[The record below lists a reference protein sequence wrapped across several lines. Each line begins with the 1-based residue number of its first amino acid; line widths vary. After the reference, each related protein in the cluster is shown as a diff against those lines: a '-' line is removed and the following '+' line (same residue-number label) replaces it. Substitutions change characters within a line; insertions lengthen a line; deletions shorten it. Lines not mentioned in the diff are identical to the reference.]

1 MFFRSIFVLL
11 LPNYNLGYCLFIKM
25 KRITTQKKLTMR
37 KFLLLVLLLAGSSLH
52 GFAQAD
58 CFEYDD
64 EGKTIIKGL
73 TELGSATEDIEIP
86 AKVTKV
92 KSGAFVGASASLNSL
107 IIEEGG
113 NPEFE
118 ANLFGTTPDAYNEE
132 ILHPNPNLLGDIQ
145 ILGSNM
151 TVENIGKLFA
161 SLVEKGDL
169 STVYIDGYSGT
180 WSNITSTDVLTSAVS
195 VTLPATL
202 VSTQVF
208 GDAQVYGRFTLEK
221 SIITFSGNAT
231 FQDTDNGS
239 NMLFYVATNVNG
251 NQIHVKRVDYVR
263 AGQGI
268 LIHNATNTSTYADL
282 PRKSGT
288 TIADNDR
295 YAVNKFVG
303 MPDGGTIYATE
314 TIGNVEYTNFIL
326 SNGLFYP
333 TETGTI
339 RANRAF
345 LRLTTGE
352 WDAIKTTGPKARNV
366 GIVFDDDETTDIETM
381 SDVRCQM
388 SDVWYDLS
396 GRKIVNPSNGQMPK
410 GIYIQNGKKYVVR

>member
-1 MFFRSIFVLL
+1 
-11 LPNYNLGYCLFIKM
+11 
-25 KRITTQKKLTMR
+25 MR

-58 CFEYDD
+58 CFEYED
-64 EGKTIIKGL
+64 ETIVGL
-73 TELGSATEDIEIP
+73 THAGLVASTLTIP
-86 AKVTKV
+86 KEVTTV
-92 KSGAFVGASASLNSL
+92 KANAFSSSQAQVSSL
-107 IIEEGG
+107 IIEDGG

-118 ANLFGTTPDAYNEE
+118 ANLFGTNE
-132 ILHPNPNLLGDIQ
+132 NPLVDIQ
-145 ILGSNM
+145 ILGSSM
-151 TVENIGKLFA
+151 TVANIRALFS
-161 SLVEKGDL
+161 SLVAQGAL
-169 STVYIDGYSGT
+169 TTVYIEGYSGE
-180 WSNITSTDVLTSAVS
+180 WENIPNFEESPSEPLLSVLTSYVK
-195 VTLPATL
+195 VVLPAPL
-202 VSTQVF
+202 VSDQVF

-268 LIHNATNTSTYADL
+268 LIHNAKNTSSYADL

-288 TIADNDR
+288 TTDADIDR
-295 YAVNKFVG
+295 YADNKFVG

-314 TIGNVEYTNFIL
+314 TINNVEYTNFIL

-345 LRLTTGE
+345 LRLTTDE
-352 WDAIKTTGPKARNV
+352 WNAIKSYTPPTGSRVSNV
-366 GIVFDDDETTDIETM
+366 GIVYDDETTDIETM
-381 SDVRCQM
+381 SDVRGKM

-410 GIYIQNGKKYVVR
+410 GIYIQNGKKYVVK

>member
-1 MFFRSIFVLL
+1 
-11 LPNYNLGYCLFIKM
+11 
-25 KRITTQKKLTMR
+25 MR

-64 EGKTIIKGL
+64 EGKTIVGL
-73 TELGSATEDIEIP
+73 TNAGLVASTLTIP
-86 AKVTKV
+86 KEVTTV
-92 KSGAFVGASASLNSL
+92 KANAFSSSQAQVSSL
-107 IIEEGG
+107 IIENGG
-113 NPEFE
+113 NPAFE
-118 ANLFGTTPDAYNEE
+118 PNLFGTTEVSCIEE
-132 ILHPNPNLLGDIQ
+132 PNANPLSDIQ
-145 ILGSNM
+145 ILGSSM
-151 TVENIGKLFA
+151 TVANIRALFA
-161 SLVEKGDL
+161 SLVAQGAL
-169 STVYIDGYSGT
+169 TTVYIEGYSGE
-180 WSNITSTDVLTSAVS
+180 WENIPNFEESPSEPLLSVLTSYVK
-195 VTLPATL
+195 VVLPAPL
-202 VSTQVF
+202 VSDQVF

-268 LIHNATNTSTYADL
+268 LIHNAKNTSSYADL

-288 TIADNDR
+288 TTDADIDR
-295 YAVNKFVG
+295 YADNKFVG

-314 TIGNVEYTNFIL
+314 TINNVEYTNFIL

-345 LRLTTGE
+345 LRLTTAE
-352 WDAIKTTGPKARNV
+352 WNAIKSYTPPTGSRVSNV

>member
-1 MFFRSIFVLL
+1 
-11 LPNYNLGYCLFIKM
+11 
-25 KRITTQKKLTMR
+25 
-37 KFLLLVLLLAGSSLH
+37 
-52 GFAQAD
+52 
-58 CFEYDD
+58 
-64 EGKTIIKGL
+64 
-73 TELGSATEDIEIP
+73 
-86 AKVTKV
+86 
-92 KSGAFVGASASLNSL
+92 
-107 IIEEGG
+107 
-113 NPEFE
+113 
-118 ANLFGTTPDAYNEE
+118 
-132 ILHPNPNLLGDIQ
+132 
-145 ILGSNM
+145 M

-251 NQIHVKRVDYVR
+251 NQIHVKRVDYIR

-282 PRKSGT
+282 PRKDGT
-288 TIADNDR
+288 TYADIDR
-295 YAVNKFVG
+295 YADNKFVG
-303 MPDGGTIYATE
+303 MPNGGTIYATE

-345 LRLTTGE
+345 LRLTNDE
-352 WDAIKTTGPKARNV
+352 WDAIKRNTTPTGAKASNV

>member
-1 MFFRSIFVLL
+1 
-11 LPNYNLGYCLFIKM
+11 LGQYFFIKM
-25 KRITTQKKLTMR
+25 KRITTQKKITMR

-73 TELGSATEDIEIP
+73 TVLGSATEDIEIP

-268 LIHNATNTSTYADL
+268 LIHNAKNTSSYADL
-282 PRKSGT
+282 PRKDET
-288 TIADNDR
+288 TYADDGR
-295 YAVNKFVG
+295 YADNKFVG
-303 MPDGGTIYATE
+303 MPNGGTIYATE

-352 WDAIKTTGPKARNV
+352 WDAIKTTGSRARNV

>member
-1 MFFRSIFVLL
+1 
-11 LPNYNLGYCLFIKM
+11 
-25 KRITTQKKLTMR
+25 MR

-58 CFEYDD
+58 CFEYYD
-64 EGKTIIKGL
+64 EGKTIITGL
-73 TELGSATEDIEIP
+73 TAAGRAAATLTIP
-86 AKVTKV
+86 KEVTTV
-92 KSGAFVGASASLNSL
+92 WSGAFSSAANASAL
-107 IIEEGG
+107 IIENGG
-113 NPEFE
+113 NPAFE
-118 ANLFGTTPDAYNEE
+118 PNLFGTTEVSNIEE
-132 ILHPNPNLLGDIQ
+132 PNANPLSDIQ
-145 ILGSNM
+145 ILGSSM
-151 TVENIGKLFA
+151 TVANIRALFA
-161 SLVEKGDL
+161 SLVAQGAL
-169 STVYIDGYSGT
+169 TTVYIEGYSGE
-180 WSNITSTDVLTSAVS
+180 WENIPNFEESPSEPLLSVLTSYVK
-195 VTLPATL
+195 VVLPATL

-239 NMLFYVATNVNG
+239 NMLFYVATNVVG

-268 LIHNATNTSTYADL
+268 LIHNAKNTSSYADL
-282 PRKSGT
+282 PRKDGPT
-288 TIADNDR
+288 ATADNER
-295 YAVNKFVG
+295 YADNKFVG

-314 TIGNVEYTNFIL
+314 TINNVEYTNFIL

-352 WDAIKTTGPKARNV
+352 WDKIKENTTPTGAKASNV

>member
-1 MFFRSIFVLL
+1 
-11 LPNYNLGYCLFIKM
+11 
-25 KRITTQKKLTMR
+25 MR

-58 CFEYDD
+58 CFTYE
-64 EGKTIIKGL
+64 EGGKTIITGL
-73 TELGSATEDIEIP
+73 TAAGRAAATLTIP
-86 AKVTKV
+86 KEVTTV
-92 KSGAFVGASASLNSL
+92 GSGAFSSAANASAL
-107 IIEEGG
+107 IIENGG

-118 ANLFGTTPDAYNEE
+118 ANLFGTTEVSNIEE
-132 ILHPNPNLLGDIQ
+132 PNANPLSDIQ
-145 ILGSNM
+145 ILGSSM
-151 TVENIGKLFA
+151 TVANIRALFA
-161 SLVEKGDL
+161 SLVAQGAL
-169 STVYIDGYSGT
+169 TTVYIEGYSGE
-180 WSNITSTDVLTSAVS
+180 WENIPNFEESPSEPLLSVLTSYVK
-195 VTLPATL
+195 VVLPAQL
-202 VSTQVF
+202 VSDQVF
-208 GDAQVYGRFTLEK
+208 GDAVVCGRFTLEK

-282 PRKSGT
+282 PRKDGT
-288 TIADNDR
+288 TATADDIR
-295 YAVNKFVG
+295 YQANKFVG
-303 MPDGGTIYATE
+303 MPNGGTIYATE
-314 TIGNVEYTNFIL
+314 TINNVEYTNFIL

-352 WDAIKTTGPKARNV
+352 WDAIKSYTPPTGPKARNV

>member
-1 MFFRSIFVLL
+1 
-11 LPNYNLGYCLFIKM
+11 
-25 KRITTQKKLTMR
+25 MR

-58 CFEYDD
+58 CFEYED
-64 EGKTIIKGL
+64 EGKTIIKRL

-107 IIEEGG
+107 VIEEGG

-118 ANLFGTTPDAYNEE
+118 ANLFGTTQDPENEE
-132 ILHPNPNLLGDIQ
+132 IFHPNPNLLNDIQ
-145 ILGSNM
+145 ILGSSM

-268 LIHNATNTSTYADL
+268 LIHNAKNTSSYADL

-288 TIADNDR
+288 TTDDDTR
-295 YAVNKFVG
+295 YAANKFVG
-303 MPDGGTIYATE
+303 LPNGGTIYATE
-314 TIGNVEYTNFIL
+314 TIDNVEYINFFL

-333 TETGTI
+333 TKTGTML
-339 RANRAF
+339 ANRAF
-345 LRLTTGE
+345 LRLTTAE
-352 WDAIKTTGPKARNV
+352 WNAIKSYTPPAGSKASNV
-366 GIVFDDDETTDIETM
+366 GIAFDDETPTEINTLDNWTISPFDSEAPM
-381 SDVRCQM
+381 
-388 SDVWYDLS
+388 YNLA
-396 GRKIVNPSNGQMPK
+396 GQKVSKNYK
-410 GIYIQNGKKYVVR
+410 GIVIQNGKKYVIR

>member
-1 MFFRSIFVLL
+1 
-11 LPNYNLGYCLFIKM
+11 
-25 KRITTQKKLTMR
+25 MR

-58 CFEYDD
+58 CFEYKD

-107 IIEEGG
+107 VIDEGG

-118 ANLFGTTPDAYNEE
+118 ANLFGTTQDPENEE
-132 ILHPNPNLLGDIQ
+132 IFHPNQNLLNDIQ
-145 ILGSNM
+145 ILGSSM

-221 SIITFSGNAT
+221 SLVTFSGNAT

-268 LIHNATNTSTYADL
+268 LIHNAKNTSSYADL

-288 TIADNDR
+288 TTDDDTR
-295 YAVNKFVG
+295 YAANKFVG
-303 MPDGGTIYATE
+303 LPNGGTIYATE
-314 TIGNVEYTNFIL
+314 TINNVEYTNFIL

-345 LRLTTGE
+345 LRLTTDE
-352 WDAIKTTGPKARNV
+352 WNAIKSYTPPTGSRVSNV
-366 GIVFDDDETTDIETM
+366 GIVYDDETTDIETM
-381 SDVRCQM
+381 SDVRGKM

-410 GIYIQNGKKYVVR
+410 GIYIQNGKKYVVK

>member
-1 MFFRSIFVLL
+1 
-11 LPNYNLGYCLFIKM
+11 
-25 KRITTQKKLTMR
+25 MR

-58 CFEYDD
+58 CFVYED
-64 EGKTIIKGL
+64 EGKTIITGL

-132 ILHPNPNLLGDIQ
+132 ILHPNQNLLGDIQ
-145 ILGSNM
+145 ILGSSM

-169 STVYIDGYSGT
+169 KTVYIDGYSGT
-180 WSNITSTDVLTSAVS
+180 WSNITSTNVLTSAVS

-251 NQIHVKRVDYVR
+251 SQIHVKRVDYVR

-268 LIHNATNTSTYADL
+268 LIHNAKNTSSYADL
-282 PRKSGT
+282 PRKDET
-288 TIADNDR
+288 TYADIER
-295 YAVNKFVG
+295 YQANKFVG
-303 MPDGGTIYATE
+303 MPNGGTIYATE

-352 WDAIKTTGPKARNV
+352 WDKIKENTTPTGAKARNV